1 VKKNLDIFII
11 LFYEGPKLIATVRR
25 DLLRKFEVLEQGG
38 NNGSVAEYMYRTNA
52 LEPT

>member
-1 VKKNLDIFII
+1 M
-11 LFYEGPKLIATVRR
+11 YYGGPKLIATVRR

-38 NNGSVAEYMYRTNA
+38 NDASVAEYMYHTNA